1 MKKVYVTPEI
11 TAYEADP
18 TVLLSNSNW
27 LEGGDPGNGNVTP
40 QSLDYGDDDY

>member
-18 TVLLSNSNW
+18 TVLLCNSI
-27 LEGGDPGNGNVTP
+27 GGGEPGNGDVMP